1 MHVDVMSACV
11 YIQLNS
17 TLSKWFET
25 FLEVYAYMNAAE
37 LDPGAVARLI
47 SPGFPPDTSSTQK
60 CLAFSASLYGK
71 DIGALNVRDQDG
83 NYLFRFVKG
92 MNSEYACIFLNTI
105 KS

>member
-25 FLEVYAYMNAAE
+25 FLEVYVYMNAAE

-71 DIGALNVRDQDG
+71 DIGALNVLDQDG

-92 MNSEYACIFLNTI
+92 KNSEYACIFLNII